1 VAGGGI
7 AERMP
12 TDADGTDPTLLAP
25 DHCLLDERF
34 AVRLR
39 DFPPRRTVTV
49 RARFPLDGAMWA
61 SHAVVRTDT
70 DGRADLGEQAPL
82 AGTYGRADAMGL
94 VWSARRVGDR
104 PAASDR
110 VESDG
115 NVSLTAS
122 LDGRTLATATV
133 ERRFAS
139 SGVTRRRVADSDL
152 VAELFEP
159 PGTGPHPG
167 VLLLGGSSGGFP
179 SRRAASLLASRG
191 FAVLALAYFGV
202 DGRPSRLVEVPLE
215 YIDGAVEWLADAG
228 AVADPPL
235 GVVGW
240 SRGGELALLTGARCD
255 RVRAVV
261 AYVPSSVVFQ
271 GNAVTEDPGS
281 AWAVDGDPYPYVPL
295 SPPPAFRLRAGYHW
309 LRRTPL
315 SLRPLFERGLR
326 ETPDATLDAA
336 TIPVEEIGGPVQ
348 FVTGGDDRVW
358 PAPDL
363 ATRAMARLDATEY
376 PHRYGHLR
384 VPGAGHDI
392 KVPSHPTTERAT
404 RGMALPGFPLL
415 LAMGGTPAGY
425 ARADR
430 LAWDRTLDTLRHGL
444 VEE

>member
-1 VAGGGI
+1 MGHAAPELVVS
-7 AERMP
+7 P
-12 TDADGTDPTLLAP
+12 AD
-25 DHCLLDERF
+25 CLLDEAV

-39 DFPPRRTVTV
+39 GFPPRRRVTV
-49 RARFPLDGAMWA
+49 RARLPLDGAMWE
-61 SHAVVRTDT
+61 SKAVVRTDAE
-70 DGRADLGEQAPL
+70 GRADLDEQAPL
-82 AGTYGRADAMGL
+82 AGTYDRPDAMGL
-94 VWSARRVGDR
+94 VWSAERTGDR
-104 PAASDR
+104 PAARDR
-110 VESDG
+110 VGSDG
-115 NVSLTAS
+115 NVSLSAR
-122 LDGRTLATATV
+122 LGGRTVATATV
-133 ERRFAS
+133 TRRFAS
-139 SGVTRRRVADSDL
+139 PGVTRRQVPADDL
-152 VAELFEP
+152 VAEVFEP
-159 PGTGPHPG
+159 PGEGPHPG
-167 VLLLGGSSGGFP
+167 VVLLGGSSGGFP

-202 DGRPSRLVEVPLE
+202 GDLPRKLVEVPLE
-215 YIDGAVEWLADAG
+215 YVDRAVAWLANAD
-228 AVADPPL
+228 AVADPPF

-255 RVRAVV
+255 RIGTVV

-271 GNAVTEDPGS
+271 GNAVTDDPGS

-315 SLRPLFERGLR
+315 ALRPLFERGLR

-392 KVPSHPTTERAT
+392 KVPAHPTTERAT
-404 RGMALPGFPLL
+404 RGMAMPGFRLL